1 MASAVPELSLI
12 IPAYDEA
19 ERLPAFLRAA
29 RAYLQRELGDAWE
42 ILVVDDGSRDATAR
56 VVAEELGEA
65 ALVRLPANRG
75 KGAAVRAGML
85 AARGKLRLFADADG
99 ATPIEEEKA
108 LRRAIEAGAQV
119 AIGSRAAHGGKR
131 IFLREGQL
139 GGVRPSAVTSRAAS
153 GVAKPDAA
161 GRPVTWHVL
170 PHRHVTGRMYSLLV
184 RALVG
189 LDVCDSQCGFKMF
202 TAAAATSIFGAS
214 RIDDFSFDVEALCLA
229 RDAGLEVKEVPV
241 NWREMAGSKVDVR
254 RDALKML
261 RSILALRR
269 RLGLGAGR
277 PLAFAAACLA
287 LLALMRALPLE
298 HETSGLGGRLLF
310 MLKSTVAFLALA
322 PALYGWGRGL
332 HALVRSCLRVAGVAV
347 EPSGDPWRPTA
358 VLLQLLAGL
367 VAAGT
372 ATFLLG
378 TVAPPHPWHAALVV
392 AIGLSALVL
401 GRPLRLADAR
411 GATALAWHRLGRMER
426 GLAAL
431 LLTLTALRLSSVFAF
446 QGHEDA
452 YLYHLELAEAWLRDG
467 RTGIL
472 LSNIY
477 SGYALAVEHYYLL
490 LKLLFVGNAEQNA
503 LAQMSQ
509 ALIGFGG
516 FVAGLDALGRR
527 LLATRE
533 RLALGLSLLQPVF
546 LAFFVLPK
554 NDGLLA
560 AAGVLAVA
568 AVADGAAGAFATAAA
583 VALAIKP
590 TAPLGF
596 TAIGLAMLALG
607 LPRLPTGR
615 RGVAVLLGAAAL
627 LMLTVWLPFGLSA
640 LVRTGNPLFPLLNHL
655 FGSPFAP
662 TSLAQVVQEM
672 RPLSMSAEGYL
683 RAFGKLLAAEPLYA
697 AAAALAL
704 AGLAWRGR
712 GALRQLAGEPAFR
725 LAAAVALAAFVVL
738 QLAMGEFGG
747 LVEHRHFLLVL
758 GPLLVVAGAVLF
770 RVAGSWGAAA
780 AALAVIGLAG
790 LARSSVDVDA
800 RRFVESLRHDN
811 LTDALFAQK
820 PVIRLNHGLAKEP
833 GPVRMLALSTTNTGY
848 FLASGEFWHPSMTW
862 PVWSWNVKAL
872 STAEWRE
879 HIASHAI
886 THVLVESNARGDY
899 APLLRLPLDR
909 VDQVGAYTVYRVSP
923 RVAMTP

>member
-1 MASAVPELSLI
+1 MASVVPELSLI

-29 RAYLQRELGDAWE
+29 RAYLQREFGDAWE
-42 ILVVDDGSRDATAR
+42 ILVVDDGSRDATAH
-56 VVAEELGEA
+56 VVAQELGEA
-65 ALVRLPANRG
+65 ALIRLPANRG

-85 AARGKLRLFADADG
+85 EARGKLRLFADADG

-108 LRRAIEAGAQV
+108 LRLAIEAGAQV

-131 IFLREGQL
+131 IFLREDRL
-139 GGVRPSAVTSRAAS
+139 GDARPASVSSKASSAAPQRA
-153 GVAKPDAA
+153 AA
-161 GRPVTWHVL
+161 GRSVTWQVL
-170 PHRHVTGRMYSLLV
+170 PQRHITGRLYSLLV

-202 TAAAATSIFGAS
+202 TAAAATRIFGAC
-214 RIDDFSFDVEALCLA
+214 RVDDFSFDVEALCLA
-229 RDAGLEVKEVPV
+229 RDGGLEVQEVPV

-261 RSILALRR
+261 RSIVALRR

-287 LLALMRALPLE
+287 LLALARALPLE

-332 HALVRSCLRVAGVAV
+332 NALVRSCLRAAGIAV
-347 EPSGDPWRPTA
+347 ERHGDPWRA
-358 VLLQLLAGL
+358 SSVLLQLLAGL

-378 TVAPPHPWHAALVV
+378 TVTPPQPWHAALIV
-392 AIGLSALVL
+392 ALGLSALTL
-401 GRPLRLADAR
+401 GRPLALADAR
-411 GATALAWHRLGRMER
+411 VAIAAVWRRLGRMER

-431 LLTLTALRLSSVFAF
+431 LLTLTAVRLSSVFAF

-452 YLYHLELAEAWLRDG
+452 YLYHLELAEAWLRDE

-490 LKLLFVGNAEQNA
+490 LKLLVVGNAEQNA

-527 LLATRE
+527 LLAPRE

-607 LPRLPTGR
+607 LPRLPAGR
-615 RGVAVLLGAAAL
+615 RGVAALLGMAAL

-640 LVRTGNPLFPLLNHL
+640 LARTGNPLFPLLNHL
-655 FGSPFAP
+655 FLSPFAP

-683 RAFGKLLAAEPLYA
+683 RALFKLLAAEPLYA

-725 LAAAVALAAFVVL
+725 LAAAVALSAFVVL

-770 RVAGSWGAAA
+770 RVAGSWGIPAV
-780 AALAVIGLAG
+780 ALAAVGLAG
-790 LARSSVDVDA
+790 LARSNVDVA
-800 RRFVESLRHDN
+800 AQRFAASLRHAN
-811 LTDALFAQK
+811 LTEALFAQK
-820 PVIRLNHGLAKEP
+820 PVLRLNHGLTKEP
-833 GPVRMLALSTTNTGY
+833 GPLRMLALSTTNTGY
-848 FLASGEFWHPSMTW
+848 FLAGGEFWHPTMTW

-872 STAEWRE
+872 STAQWRDY
-879 HIASHAI
+879 IASHAI
-886 THVLVESNARGDY
+886 THVLVESNARDAY
-899 APLLRLPLDR
+899 KPLLQLPLDR
-909 VDQVGAYTVYRVSP
+909 IDAAGAYTVYRVSP
-923 RVAMTP
+923 RVAMLP

>member
-1 MASAVPELSLI
+1 MASALPELSLI

-56 VVAEELGEA
+56 VVTRELGKGS
-65 ALVRLPANRG
+65 LVRLPTNQG

-119 AIGSRAAHGGKR
+119 AIGSRAAHGGR
-131 IFLREGQL
+131 RVFLREDRL
-139 GGVRPSAVTSRAAS
+139 GDLRPAAVTGAAPPYVAPSA
-153 GVAKPDAA
+153 DAH
-161 GRPVTWHVL
+161 GPVTWHVL
-170 PHRHVTGRMYSLLV
+170 PHRHVTGRIYSLLV

-202 TAAAATSIFGAS
+202 TAEAARRVFGEA
-214 RIDDFSFDVEALCLA
+214 RVDDFSFDVEALCLA
-229 RDAGLEVKEVPV
+229 RDAGLEVIEVPV
-241 NWREMAGSKVDVR
+241 NWREMAGSKVDIR

-261 RSILALRR
+261 RSIFALRR
-269 RLGLGAGR
+269 RLGRGAGR
-277 PLAFAAACLA
+277 SLAFAAACLA
-287 LLALMRALPLE
+287 LLALTRALPLE
-298 HETSGLGGRLLF
+298 QETSGLAGRLLF
-310 MLKSTVAFLALA
+310 IVKCTVAFLALA

-332 HALVRSCLRVAGVAV
+332 HALARSCLRVAGVAV
-347 EPSGDPWRPTA
+347 EPRSDPWRATA
-358 VLLQLLAGL
+358 LLLQLLAGL

-378 TVAPPHPWHAALVV
+378 LTAAPQPWHAAVVV
-392 AIGLSALVL
+392 ALGLAALAL
-401 GRPLRLADAR
+401 GRPLHLAEAR
-411 GATALAWHRLGRMER
+411 AAVSGAWGRLGRLER

-431 LLTLTALRLSSVFAF
+431 LVTLTALRLSSVFAF

-452 YLYHLELAEAWLRDG
+452 YLYHLELSEAWLRDG

-516 FVAGLDALGRR
+516 FLAGLDALGRR

-533 RLALGLSLLQPVF
+533 RLAIGLSLLQPVF

-554 NDGLLA
+554 NDGFLA

-615 RGVAVLLGAAAL
+615 RGVAVLLGSAAL
-627 LMLTVWLPFGLSA
+627 LMLTVWLPYGLSA
-640 LVRTGNPLFPLLNHL
+640 LLRTGNPLFPLFNHV

-662 TSLAQVVQEM
+662 SALAQIVQEM
-672 RPLSMSAEGYL
+672 RPLSMSVAGYL
-683 RAFGKLLAAEPLYA
+683 RALGKLLAAEPLYA

-704 AGLAWRGR
+704 AGLVWRGR
-712 GALRQLAGEPAFR
+712 DALRQLAGEPTFR
-725 LAAAVALAAFVVL
+725 LAAVVALCAFVVL

-770 RVAGSWGAAA
+770 RVARSWDIPI
-780 AALAVIGLAG
+780 AALVVIGLAG
-790 LARSSVDVDA
+790 LSRSSVDVDA
-800 RRFVESLRHDN
+800 RRFAESLRHDN
-811 LTDALFAQK
+811 LTVALFAKK

-833 GPVRMLALSTTNTGY
+833 GPLRLLALSTTNTGY
-848 FLASGEFWHPSMTW
+848 FLAGGEFWHPSMTW
-862 PVWSWNVKAL
+862 PVWSWNVKTL

-879 HIASHAI
+879 HLASHAI
-886 THVLVESNARGDY
+886 THVLVEREARHDY
-899 APLLRLPLDR
+899 APLLELPLDR
-909 VDQVGAYTVYRVSP
+909 VDEAGPYTVYRVSP
-923 RVAMTP
+923 HVAMTP